1 MKDFQLDFFSI
12 NNEESKQ
19 IKEDNDF
26 EVINVVE
33 SQFPSIGEVKK
44 TYKLGGLGVN
54 SKNYK
59 IFSETGTY
67 TYKLWGTKDPL
78 RISEVSNISRFLDSK
93 GINVPIPIE
102 SGKGDDYF
110 HGNDGLVSLLTF
122 IEGQLYN
129 PTTSDLSNYFYSTSE
144 LFENLRLYET
154 SDQHQ
159 PPFEVNLIKLENS
172 IGRGIN
178 SKLFW
183 IENNLQEDYV
193 RLTEIYPRIL
203 EDMRSFLLVKKTI
216 NKQFSH
222 FDLHPRNILK
232 IGPNKFG
239 FLDFEACG
247 YMNPHTAWGFT
258 LIKIL
263 RQTVAGS
270 KANINPTKL
279 GFNALET
286 IGSTSFGNRLDVF
299 SLPLFGRMEILRRL
313 SFIIDDYLNNK
324 SVTWLPMLTIQVQL
338 LRESYLLF
346 ED

>member
-1 MKDFQLDFFSI
+1 MKDFQPDFFSF

-19 IKEDNDF
+19 IEEENNF
-26 EVINVVE
+26 EIINAVE
-33 SQFPSIGEVKK
+33 SQFPSIGEVRK
-44 TYKLGGLGVN
+44 TSKLGGLGVN

-67 TYKLWGTKDPL
+67 TYKLWGAKDPL

-93 GINVPIPIE
+93 GISVPVPIKSI
-102 SGKGDDYF
+102 KGGDYF
-110 HGNDGLVSLLTF
+110 HGNEGLVSLLTF
-122 IEGQLYN
+122 TEGQIYN
-129 PTTSDLSNYFYSTSE
+129 PTTSDLPQYFDSTSE

-159 PPFEVNLIKLENS
+159 PTFEVNPINLENS
-172 IGRGIN
+172 IGHGLN

-183 IENNLQEDYV
+183 IENNLQEGYA

-203 EDMRSFLLVKKTI
+203 KDMQSFILI
-216 NKQFSH
+216 NNSVDKQLAH

-232 IGPNKFG
+232 ISPNKFG

-270 KANINPTKL
+270 RATIDPSKL
-279 GFNALET
+279 GLKALET
-286 IGSTSFGNRLDVF
+286 IGSTSFGNRLDVL

-313 SFIIDDYLNNK
+313 SFIIDDYSNNK
-324 SVTWLPMLTIQVQL
+324 SVAWLPMLTIQIQL
-338 LRESYLLF
+338 LKESYLLF